1 MVQYNLPRCLCR
13 TRVCKLYNSP
23 AQPST
28 LPYLHKHTPAS
39 APAIALNSSRLLPSS
54 LQPFKCGNLLSHP
67 SARSH
72 IPPRIQAACKS
83 NGAKDQRRPPFQLR
97 PRSPSFVSACVYA
110 CGERSRSH
118 CPECRGCRTPSGVL
132 PSPECQGLRQAS
144 GTRLSVL
151 QPSGA
156 WLALHRWLEVILVIK
171 RRKGPHRVVEGRR
184 AYICA
189 EQTQFRFGLFCF
201 VQRLCIYRIPPLP
214 LKELKLN
221 IHRRSILGLKT
232 HFTPS

>member
-1 MVQYNLPRCLCR
+1 LELIPWSRSKSLSCTWYSTIYRGAFAEHEYTNYTTHQHNRQHCHIFTNTRQQVHPRSL
-13 TRVCKLYNSP
+13 
-23 AQPST
+23 ST
-28 LPYLHKHTPAS
+28 
-39 APAIALNSSRLLPSS
+39 APGSFPVPFSPSS
-54 LQPFKCGNLLSHP
+54 AAGNLLSHP

-156 WLALHRWLEVILVIK
+156 WLALHRWL
-171 RRKGPHRVVEGRR
+171 
-184 AYICA
+184 
-189 EQTQFRFGLFCF
+189 
-201 VQRLCIYRIPPLP
+201 
-214 LKELKLN
+214 
-221 IHRRSILGLKT
+221 
-232 HFTPS
+232 